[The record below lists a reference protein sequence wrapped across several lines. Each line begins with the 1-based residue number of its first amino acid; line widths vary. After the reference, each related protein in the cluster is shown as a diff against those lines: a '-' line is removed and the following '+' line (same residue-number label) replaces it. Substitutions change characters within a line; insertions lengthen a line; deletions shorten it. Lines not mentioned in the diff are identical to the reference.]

1 MKLIIEAELIKN
13 DQPKCGMDAKTK
25 AEFDQGLI
33 TEFDLVLTVNGQRET
48 LKGLWLCTK
57 NKTPDLSECRHEVQ
71 EAAQSKRSVDKLIFN
86 SLAELVQLEIK
97 KLRGEK

>member
-13 DQPKCGMDAKTK
+13 DQPKCGMEAKTK

-48 LKGLWLCTK
+48 LHGLWLSIK
-57 NKTPDLSECRHEVQ
+57 NSTPSLSECGYEVS
-71 EAAQSKRSVDKLIFN
+71 EAAHGKRSVDKLIFEQ
-86 SLAELVQLEIK
+86 LAAFVQGEIK
-97 KLRGEK
+97 KLRGEA